1 MKPTKS
7 IRLKRLKKTTTNY
20 ESLNAM
26 AIALSEGLK
35 PPERI
40 TVTEAAEKYV
50 QLNIPGAYVGPYDS
64 GLTPYMTEPAD
75 MLASREHDSV
85 IFVGPAQSGKTQS
98 LILNW
103 LAYNIMT
110 DPMDMIIYNPSHAA
124 ARDFAVRR
132 VDRMHRHS
140 PKIGAMLS
148 PRADDDNRHDKM
160 YRNGALVTLSW
171 PSVTEFA
178 GKPIGRAALTDY
190 DRMDDDIDGDGS
202 PFDLASKRT
211 TTFGSFAMT
220 LAESSPS
227 RPLEDPRWI
236 AETAHQAPPVTGILS
251 LYNRGDR
258 RRWYWPCM
266 GCGSY
271 FEGNFRMLKWADSAD
286 RVEASESCFMEC
298 PMCEHRMLPAQRRE
312 MNAMGLWLKDG
323 ESVSPQREVVGQA
336 LRSKTASFWLNGV
349 AAAFISWPKLVSN
362 YLQAEDEY
370 RRTNSE
376 DSLKKFYN
384 TDLAEPYTP
393 KNQAEVR
400 TPEALKGRAEAYGQ
414 AGEPAVPDNVRTLVA
429 CIDVQANK
437 FVVQVFGIA
446 PGVPFDVYV
455 IDRFDVVKSNRID
468 ADGDRLWV
476 KPGTYLED
484 WNLLTDSVI
493 MKTYPI
499 INGEGR
505 RMAVKITVCDS
516 GGREGVTTN
525 AYAFY
530 RALRASGAH
539 TRFHLVKGE
548 PSALAPR
555 TQIRYPD
562 SSNKASGPRAGA
574 QGDIP
579 ILFINSTLGKDTL
592 NNRLD
597 STEQGK
603 GMIHFPSWLHDE
615 FFNELCSEVRTPKG
629 WEKAKGGRARN
640 EAWDLTYY
648 LLGVCASPVLN
659 VERLDWTGKVPAW
672 AEVWDR
678 NPLVSGVVKED
689 VAPVETNR
697 YKISRLGAALG

>member
-1 MKPTKS
+1 
-7 IRLKRLKKTTTNY
+7 
-20 ESLNAM
+20 
-26 AIALSEGLK
+26 
-35 PPERI
+35 
-40 TVTEAAEKYV
+40 
-50 QLNIPGAYVGPYDS
+50 
-64 GLTPYMTEPAD
+64 
-75 MLASREHDSV
+75 
-85 IFVGPAQSGKTQS
+85 

-140 PKIGAMLS
+140 PRIGAMMS
-148 PRADDDNRHDKM
+148 PRADDDNRHDKL
-160 YRNGALVTLSW
+160 YQNGALVTLSW

-190 DRMDDDIDGDGS
+190 DRMADDIDGDGS

-236 AETAHQAPPVTGILS
+236 AETPHQAPPVTGILS

-266 GCGSY
+266 GCGNY
-271 FEGNFRMLKWADSAD
+271 FEGNFRMMKWADSAD

-298 PMCEHRMLPAQRRE
+298 PHCSHRNLPHDRKE
-312 MNAMGLWLKDG
+312 MNAAGVWLKDG
-323 ESVSPQREVVGQA
+323 EGFDDQKRIIGKPH
-336 LRSKTASFWLNGV
+336 RSRMASFWLNGV
-349 AAAFISWPKLVSN
+349 AATFISWPKMVMNFLA
-362 YLQAEDEY
+362 AEDEY
-370 RRTNSE
+370 RRTSSE

-393 KNQAEVR
+393 KNQADIR
-400 TPEALKGRAEAYGQ
+400 TPEALKERAEDYGQ
-414 AGEPAVPDNVRTLVA
+414 AGAPAVPDNVRTLIA
-429 CIDVQANK
+429 AIDVQTNK

-446 PGVPFDVYV
+446 PGTPFDVYV
-455 IDRFDVVKSNRID
+455 IDRFDVVKSNRLD

-476 KPGTYLED
+476 KPGTYIED
-484 WNLLTDSVI
+484 WSLLTRVV
-493 MKTYPI
+493 MFREYPMVSDP
-499 INGEGR
+499 NR
-505 RMAVKITVCDS
+505 RIAIKMTVCDS

-530 RALRASGAH
+530 RMLRRDGLH
-539 TRFHLVKGE
+539 DRFHLVKGE

-555 TQIRYPD
+555 TQVRYPD
-562 SSNKASGPRAGA
+562 SSTRASGPKAGA

-579 ILFINSTLGKDTL
+579 VLFINSTLVKDML

-597 STEQGK
+597 ATENGK
-603 GMIHFPSWLHDE
+603 GKIHFPQWLSDE
-615 FFNELCSEVRTPKG
+615 FFAEMCSEVRSPKG
-629 WEKAKGGRARN
+629 WERAKGGRSRN

-648 LLGVCASPVLN
+648 LLGLCASPVLN
-659 VERLDWTGKVPAW
+659 VERLDWAGKVPAW
-672 AEVWDR
+672 AERSDL
-678 NPLVSGVVKED
+678 NPLVTKPAKED
-689 VAPVETNR
+689 VAPAETTR
-697 YKISRLGAALG
+697 YKIQRLGAALG

>member
-1 MKPTKS
+1 MKPTTSMKLR
-7 IRLKRLKKTTTNY
+7 RLRKTTTNF

-26 AIALSEGLK
+26 AISLSDGLK
-35 PPERI
+35 PPDRI
-40 TVTEAAEKYV
+40 TVTEAAEKFV
-50 QLNIPGAYVGPYDS
+50 RLNIPGAYVGPYS
-64 GLTPYMTEPAD
+64 AALTNYMTEPAD
-75 MLASREHDSV
+75 ALASRDHDSV
-85 IFVGPAQSGKTQS
+85 VFVGPAQSGKTQS

-140 PKIGAMLS
+140 PDIGAMLS
-148 PRADDDNRHDKM
+148 PRADDDNRHDKL

-190 DRMDDDIDGDGS
+190 DRMDDDIEGDGS

-227 RPLEDPRWI
+227 RPLENPSWI

-266 GCGSY
+266 GCGRF

-286 RVEASESCFMEC
+286 RIEAGESCFMEC
-298 PMCEHRMLPAQRRE
+298 PRCEYRNLPAKRRE
-312 MNAMGLWLKDG
+312 MNGNGMWLKDG
-323 ESVSPQREVVGQA
+323 QFFDEDGDLVGA
-336 LRSKTASFWLNGV
+336 PMRSRTASFWLNGV
-349 AAAFISWPKLVSN
+349 AATFISWPKLVMN
-362 YLQAEDEY
+362 YLAAEEEY
-370 RRTNSE
+370 RRTQSE

-393 KNQAEVR
+393 KKQAEIR
-400 TPEALKGRAEAYGQ
+400 TAESLKGRAEDYGQ
-414 AGEPAVPDNVRTLVA
+414 AGGPEVPEAVRTLVA
-429 CIDVQANK
+429 CIDVQTNK
-437 FVVQVFGIA
+437 FVVQVFGLA
-446 PGVPFDVYV
+446 PGTPCDVYL
-455 IDRFDVVKSNRID
+455 IDRYDVVKSNRLD
-468 ADGDRLWV
+468 PDGDRLWV
-476 KPGTYLED
+476 KPGTYIED
-484 WNLLTDSVI
+484 WNLLTDQVI
-493 MKTYPI
+493 LKTYPI
-499 INGEGR
+499 INGGGR
-505 RMAVKITVCDS
+505 RIAVKMTVCDS

-530 RALRASGAH
+530 RKLRTSGLH
-539 TRFHLVKGE
+539 SKFHLVKGE
-548 PSALAPR
+548 PSPLAPR
-555 TQIRYPD
+555 TQVRYPD
-562 SSNKASGPRAGA
+562 SSTKATGARAGA

-579 ILFINSTLGKDTL
+579 VLFINSNLVKDTL
-592 NNRLD
+592 NARLD
-597 STEQGK
+597 STEPGK
-603 GMIHFPSWLHDE
+603 GMIHFPRWLHDE
-615 FFNELCSEVRTPKG
+615 TFEEYCSEVRTPKG
-629 WEKAKGGRARN
+629 WEKAKGGRSRN

-648 LLGVCASPVLN
+648 LIGLCASPVLN
-659 VERLDWTGKVPAW
+659 VERLDWTGKVPPW
-672 AEVWDR
+672 ADTWDR

-689 VAPVETNR
+689 VAPQETNR
-697 YKISRLGAALG
+697 YKISRFGAALG